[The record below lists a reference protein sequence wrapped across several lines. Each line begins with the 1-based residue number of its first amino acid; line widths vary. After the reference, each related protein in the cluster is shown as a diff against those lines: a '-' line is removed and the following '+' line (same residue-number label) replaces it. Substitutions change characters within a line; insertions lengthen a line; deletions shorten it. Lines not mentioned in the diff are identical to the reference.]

1 MKKQLVF
8 LIRCQIQIIMILD
21 MNVKELLFFSFF
33 IHSLN
38 GSYFRLILAKWK
50 GYRFYLK
57 YLISMALKT
66 EDISSFVS

>member
-1 MKKQLVF
+1 MSDLNYND
-8 LIRCQIQIIMILD
+8 IRNEWEGAIIF
-21 MNVKELLFFSFF
+21 LLF
-33 IHSLN
+33 HTSLN
-38 GSYFRLILAKWK
+38 ASYFRLILAKWK